1 MGLFHLLI
9 TFFIPEEEEEE
20 EDRYKQGFH
29 NLSSKIILPTH
40 SQSKKIKALDVLSF
54 NKP

>member
-29 NLSSKIILPTH
+29 YLSSKIILPTH